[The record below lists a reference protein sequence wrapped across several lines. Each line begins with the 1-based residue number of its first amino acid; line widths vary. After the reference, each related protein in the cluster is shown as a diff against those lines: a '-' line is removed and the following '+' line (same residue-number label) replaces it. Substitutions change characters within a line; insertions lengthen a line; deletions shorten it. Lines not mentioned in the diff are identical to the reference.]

1 VHHNLLQRTFVSFS
15 GTTVAR
21 IGFNFIEKNFLIM
34 GAQSGKSTNTGKKL
48 IIFGFV
54 IIAILFLLYHR
65 YQDPELITPSAL
77 NSIQRI
83 AYGFYITLV
92 AAFGAIAIGMY
103 RYHKEKVENK
113 GHDLSTI
120 IAIATWNSKS
130 RKIFVATFIGY
141 GIFFSLVSGTLV
153 YQPEVN
159 FAIHYGATIPSGFI
173 APCCDSPG
181 YMPKIIV
188 YLTEHVG
195 LQIIPI
201 NLLLQV
207 IVSYLVGLNASIAVS
222 AYTISKKGSGISSIG
237 AATGLFIAC
246 PTCAGTFL
254 SIFIGTASGIALSIA
269 LTQMQTLFIAISIP
283 VLLATPYLMAKKL
296 RNADGSCKI
305 DPTK

>member
-1 VHHNLLQRTFVSFS
+1 M
-15 GTTVAR
+15 
-21 IGFNFIEKNFLIM
+21 EK
-34 GAQSGKSTNTGKKL
+34 QSGKSSNSGKRL
-48 IIFGFV
+48 IVFGFG
-54 IIAILFLLYHR
+54 IIVILFLLYHR
-65 YQDPELITPSAL
+65 YQDPELLTPSAID
-77 NSIQRI
+77 SIQRI

-92 AAFGAIAIGMY
+92 AAFGAIGLGMY
-103 RYHKEKVENK
+103 RYHKEKVESK
-113 GHDLSTI
+113 GSDLSTI
-120 IAIATWNSKS
+120 IALTTWNSKS
-130 RKIFVATFIGY
+130 RKIFIATFIGY
-141 GIFFSLVSGTLV
+141 GIFFSLISGTLV

-188 YLTEHVG
+188 YLTEHIG

-201 NLLLQV
+201 NLVLQIV
-207 IVSYLVGLNASIAVS
+207 VSYLVGLNASIAIN
-222 AYTISKKGSGISSIG
+222 AYTISKKGSGMSTIG

-269 LTQMQTLFIAISIP
+269 LSQLQTLFIAISIP
-283 VLLATPYLMAKKL
+283 VLIVIPYVMAKKL
-296 RNADGSCKI
+296 RNSDGSCKI

>member
-1 VHHNLLQRTFVSFS
+1 MKEES
-15 GTTVAR
+15 A
-21 IGFNFIEKNFLIM
+21 
-34 GAQSGKSTNTGKKL
+34 KSTNTGKKM
-48 IIFGFV
+48 IVFGFV
-54 IIAILFLLYHR
+54 IITILFLLYHR
-65 YQDPELITPSAL
+65 YQDPELITPDAL

-92 AAFGAIAIGMY
+92 AAFGAIAFGMY
-103 RYHKEKVENK
+103 RYHREKVENK
-113 GHDLSTI
+113 GKDLTTI
-120 IAIATWNSKS
+120 IALATWNSKS

-141 GIFFSLVSGTLV
+141 GLFFSMASGTLV

-159 FAIHYGATIPSGFI
+159 FSIHYGATIPSGFI

-188 YLTEHVG
+188 YLTEHIG
-195 LQIIPI
+195 LQIIPV
-201 NLLLQV
+201 NLVLQIV
-207 IVSYLVGLNASIAVS
+207 VSYLVGLNASIAVS
-222 AYTISKKGSGISSIG
+222 AYMISKKEKGVSTIG

-269 LTQMQTLFIAISIP
+269 LTQLQTLFIAISIP
-283 VLLATPYLMAKKL
+283 ILVIIPYVLAKKL

-305 DPTK
+305 EPTN

>member
-1 VHHNLLQRTFVSFS
+1 MK
-15 GTTVAR
+15 
-21 IGFNFIEKNFLIM
+21 E
-34 GAQSGKSTNTGKKL
+34 QSVKSTNTGKKL
-48 IIFGFV
+48 IVFGFV
-54 IIAILFLLYHR
+54 IITILFLLYHR
-65 YQDPELITPSAL
+65 YQDPELITPDAL

-92 AAFGAIAIGMY
+92 AAFGAIAFGMY
-103 RYHKEKVENK
+103 RYHREKVENK
-113 GHDLSTI
+113 GKDLTTI
-120 IAIATWNSKS
+120 IALATWNSKS

-141 GIFFSLVSGTLV
+141 GLFFSMASGTLV

-159 FAIHYGATIPSGFI
+159 FSIHYGATIPSGFI

-195 LQIIPI
+195 LQIIPV
-201 NLLLQV
+201 NLVLQ
-207 IVSYLVGLNASIAVS
+207 IAVSYLVGLNASIAVS
-222 AYTISKKGSGISSIG
+222 AYMISKKEKGVSTIA

-269 LTQMQTLFIAISIP
+269 LTQLQTLFIAISIP
-283 VLLATPYLMAKKL
+283 ILVIIPYVLAKKL

-305 DPTK
+305 EPTN

>member
-1 VHHNLLQRTFVSFS
+1 
-15 GTTVAR
+15 
-21 IGFNFIEKNFLIM
+21 M
-34 GAQSGKSTNTGKKL
+34 GAQSGKKL
-48 IIFGFV
+48 VIFGFV
-54 IIAILFLLYHR
+54 IIGILFLLYHR
-65 YQDPELITPSAL
+65 YQNPELVTSNAL
-77 NSIQRI
+77 DPTQRI

-92 AAFGAIAIGMY
+92 AAFGAIALGMY

-113 GHDLSTI
+113 GQDLSTI
-120 IAIATWNSKS
+120 IALVTWNSKS

-141 GIFFSLVSGTLV
+141 GIFFSLISGTLV

-159 FAIHYGATIPSGFI
+159 FSIHYGAEIPSGFI
-173 APCCDSPG
+173 APCCGSLG
-181 YMPKIIV
+181 YMPKIII

-207 IVSYLVGLNASIAVS
+207 IVSYLVALNTSIAIN
-222 AYTISKKGSGISSIG
+222 AYRISKKGSGASTIG

-269 LTQMQTLFIAISIP
+269 LMQMQTLFIAISIP
-283 VLLATPYLMAKKL
+283 VLIVTPYLMAKKL